1 MQFAFTYRPTGILN
15 ATYPSYLSFF
25 YLLILIKNLR
35 VSTWK
40 LPDLYGSIPNILVSK
55 GYQIR
60 QGENMFCYQCEET
73 LNGTG
78 CTKNGV
84 CGKKEDVAD
93 LQDDLM
99 YVLKSIAFYNSK
111 ARANKLNDSKTDEF
125 MLDALFATVTNT
137 NFCKADIESFINEG
151 FEIKDGI
158 KKKLISAKVIDEKS
172 GSSFPRWIK
181 EKLLGAS
188 PKAGEPL
195 PLVAKVTADSL
206 VNINTG
212 ILETENEDVRS
223 LRELLIYGLKG
234 MAAYAHHANVL
245 GYKDDN
251 ISAFIEKALL
261 ATMDDNMGVAELVPL
276 VLECGSVGVNALA
289 LLDKANTTTY
299 GNPEPTAVN
308 IGVRDKPGILIS
320 GHDLRDL
327 EQLLKQTQGTGVDV
341 YTHGE
346 MLPANS
352 YPAFKKYDNFVGNY
366 GGSWWK
372 QKEEFE
378 KFNGPILMTT
388 NCIVPPKESYLDR
401 IYTTGIVGF
410 DGVKHITANKDGTK
424 DFSAI
429 IEQAKQ
435 CKSPTQ
441 LEEGTIMGGFA
452 HVSALSVADKIIE
465 AVKAGQIKKF
475 VVMAGCDGRHKERD
489 YYTEFAT
496 ALPKDT
502 VILTAGCAKYRY
514 NKLDLGDIGGI
525 PRVIDAGQCN
535 DCYSLVVIAQK
546 LAEAFGLKDINDLP
560 VAYNIAW
567 YEQKAVLVLLALLSL
582 GVKNIM
588 LGPKLPA
595 FVSPNVLNV
604 LVENFNIRPNTTVGE
619 DMKVLL

>member
-1 MQFAFTYRPTGILN
+1 
-15 ATYPSYLSFF
+15 
-25 YLLILIKNLR
+25 
-35 VSTWK
+35 
-40 LPDLYGSIPNILVSK
+40 
-55 GYQIR
+55 
-60 QGENMFCYQCEET
+60 MFCYQCEET

-84 CGKKEDVAD
+84 CGKKEDVAN
-93 LQDDLM
+93 LQDDLL

-111 ARANKLNDSKTDEF
+111 ARANKLNDAKTDGF
-125 MLDALFATVTNT
+125 MLDGLFATVTNT
-137 NFCKADIESFINEG
+137 NFCKADIESLINEG

-158 KKKLISAKVIDEKS
+158 KKKLLSAKVIDEKS

-195 PLVAKVTADSL
+195 PLVAKVTAESL
-206 VNINTG
+206 ININTG
-212 ILETENEDVRS
+212 VLATENEDVRS
-223 LRELLIYGLKG
+223 LRELLTYGLKG
-234 MAAYAHHANVL
+234 MAAYAHHASVL

-261 ATMDDNMGVAELVPL
+261 ATMDDNMGVAELIPL
-276 VLECGSVGVNALA
+276 VLECGSVGVATMA
-289 LLDKANTTTY
+289 LLDKANTSTY

-388 NCIVPPKESYLDR
+388 NCIVPPKDSYLDR
-401 IYTTGIVGF
+401 IYTTGFVGF

-424 DFSAI
+424 DFSVI

-452 HVSALSVADKIIE
+452 HVSALSVADKIVE
-465 AVKAGQIKKF
+465 AVKAGQIQKF
-475 VVMAGCDGRHKERD
+475 FVMAGCDGRHKERD

-604 LVENFNIRPNTTVGE
+604 LVQNFNIMPNTTVGE

>member
-1 MQFAFTYRPTGILN
+1 
-15 ATYPSYLSFF
+15 
-25 YLLILIKNLR
+25 
-35 VSTWK
+35 
-40 LPDLYGSIPNILVSK
+40 
-55 GYQIR
+55 
-60 QGENMFCYQCEET
+60 MFCYQCEET

-93 LQDDLM
+93 LQDDLL

-111 ARANKLNDSKTDEF
+111 ARANKLNEAKTDEF
-125 MLDALFATVTNT
+125 ILDGLFATVTNT
-137 NFCKADIESFINEG
+137 NFCKADIQSMIDEG
-151 FEIKDGI
+151 FDIKDGI
-158 KKKLISAKVIDEKS
+158 KKKLLSAKVIDEGS
-172 GSSFPRWIK
+172 SSSFPRWIK

-195 PLVAKVTADSL
+195 PLVAKVTAESL
-206 VNINTG
+206 TSINTG
-212 ILETENEDVRS
+212 IFATENEDIRS
-223 LRELLIYGLKG
+223 LRELLTYGLKG
-234 MAAYAHHANVL
+234 MAAYAHHARVL
-245 GYKDDN
+245 GYTDDA
-251 ISAFIEKALL
+251 ISAFTEKALL
-261 ATMDDNMGVAELVPL
+261 ATMDDDLGVAELVPL
-276 VLECGSVGVNALA
+276 VLECGSMGVTTMA

-308 IGVRDKPGILIS
+308 IGVRNNPGILIS

-327 EQLLKQTQGTGVDV
+327 EQLLQQTQGTGVDV

-388 NCIVPPKESYLDR
+388 NCIVPPKDSYIDR
-401 IYTTGIVGF
+401 IYTTGVVGF
-410 DGVKHITANKDGTK
+410 DGVKHITANKDGSK

-452 HVSALSVADKIIE
+452 HVSALSVADKIIA

-475 VVMAGCDGRHKERD
+475 LVMAGCDGRHKERD
-489 YYTEFAT
+489 YYTEFAK

-560 VAYNIAW
+560 VSYNIAW

-588 LGPKLPA
+588 LGPTLPA

-604 LVENFNIRPNTTVGE
+604 LVDNFNIRPNSTVEE
-619 DMKVLL
+619 DMNVLV

>member
-1 MQFAFTYRPTGILN
+1 
-15 ATYPSYLSFF
+15 
-25 YLLILIKNLR
+25 
-35 VSTWK
+35 
-40 LPDLYGSIPNILVSK
+40 
-55 GYQIR
+55 
-60 QGENMFCYQCEET
+60 MFCYQCEET

-84 CGKKEDVAD
+84 CGKKEDVAN
-93 LQDDLM
+93 LQDDLL

-111 ARANKLNDSKTDEF
+111 ARANKLNDAKTDGF
-125 MLDALFATVTNT
+125 MLDGLFATVTNT
-137 NFCKADIESFINEG
+137 NFCKADIESLINEG

-158 KKKLISAKVIDEKS
+158 KKKLLSAKVIGEKS

-195 PLVAKVTADSL
+195 PLVAKVTAESL
-206 VNINTG
+206 ININTSV
-212 ILETENEDVRS
+212 LATENEDVRS
-223 LRELLIYGLKG
+223 LRELLTYGLKG
-234 MAAYAHHANVL
+234 MAAYAHHASVL

-261 ATMDDNMGVAELVPL
+261 ATMDDNMGVAELIPL
-276 VLECGSVGVNALA
+276 VLECGSVGVATMA
-289 LLDKANTTTY
+289 LLDKANTSTY

-388 NCIVPPKESYLDR
+388 NCIVPPKDSYLDR
-401 IYTTGIVGF
+401 IYTTGVVGF

-424 DFSAI
+424 DFSVI

-452 HVSALSVADKIIE
+452 HVSALSVADKIVE

-475 VVMAGCDGRHKERD
+475 FVMAGCDGRHKERD

-604 LVENFNIRPNTTVGE
+604 LVQNFNIMPNTTVGE